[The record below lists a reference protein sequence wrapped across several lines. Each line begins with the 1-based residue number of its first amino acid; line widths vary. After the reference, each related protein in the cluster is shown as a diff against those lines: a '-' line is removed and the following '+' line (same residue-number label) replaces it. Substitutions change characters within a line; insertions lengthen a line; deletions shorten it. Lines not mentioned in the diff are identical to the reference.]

1 MSARSP
7 KPKKPLPAADTP
19 RVHALPNGVRVVC
32 DPMPGLQ
39 TVALSVVAGRG
50 ARFEDAERSGWSHL
64 LEHMVFKGAGGRSA
78 KNIVEVIEA
87 EGGHINAATGYERTS
102 YQVRALS
109 HGLELGSRVI
119 SDLVLRPHMEEGDLQ
134 REKQVVGQEIAEAAD
149 TPDDLV
155 FELAQEAAFA
165 DQPLGRPILGT
176 VESIGRSTPETL
188 SAWRQALYGPE
199 TLVVSAA
206 GAVDEDELLRLA
218 ERDFGQAFG
227 PSLPPPEPASFV
239 GGVRTVAKPLEQAN
253 VVLLLPAV
261 GVLDPDYFAL
271 RLLAEI
277 LGGGMASRL
286 FQEARE
292 KRGLAYAIDAYSETY
307 ADTGVLGVF
316 AGCAAKDAEELARVT
331 AGEIVELLKPVPEA
345 ELARAKAQLKGS
357 MFMGRE
363 GALARAEQAAGQVL
377 LFGRTLHPDIVAREV
392 DAVTAGDIARLVQW
406 ILQARKS
413 AVAVL
418 GPKAALRAAPVFE
431 ASLFGMGAI
440 GFAPTY

>member
-1 MSARSP
+1 VAG
-7 KPKKPLPAADTP
+7 PATP
-19 RVHALPNGVRVVC
+19 RVHQLANGVRVVC
-32 DPMPGLQ
+32 DPLPGWQ

-50 ARFEDAERSGWSHL
+50 ARFEDEARSGWSHL

-78 KNIVEVIEA
+78 RDIVEVIEA

-102 YQVRALS
+102 FQVRALKD
-109 HGLELGSRVI
+109 GLDLGSAVVA
-119 SDLVLRPHMEEGDLQ
+119 DLVQRPAMDAGDLA

-155 FELAQEAAFA
+155 FELAQEAAFGG
-165 DQPLGRPILGT
+165 QPLGRPILGT
-176 VESIGRSTPETL
+176 PSSIGRSTPETL
-188 SAWRQALYGPE
+188 SAWRQALYAAPS
-199 TLVVSAA
+199 LVVSVA

-218 ERDFGQAFG
+218 ERDFGAADGQA
-227 PSLPPPEPASFV
+227 LPAPEPAIFR
-239 GGVRTVAKPLEQAN
+239 GGVRTVAKRLEQAN
-253 VVLLLPAV
+253 IVLLLPAV
-261 GVLDPDYFAL
+261 GVHDPDYFTL

-316 AGCAAKDAEELARVT
+316 AGCAAEDAVELAEVT
-331 AGEIVELLKPVPEA
+331 VGEIANLAEPVPAA

-363 GALARAEQAAGQVL
+363 SALARAEQAAGQVL
-377 LFGRTLHPDIVAREV
+377 LFGETLDPDRVAAEV
-392 DAVTAGDIARLVQW
+392 DAVTPQQLAALTAR
-406 ILQARKS
+406 ILDQKTA

-418 GPKAALRAAPVFE
+418 GPKAALKAAETFQRAVA
-431 ASLFGMGAI
+431 G
-440 GFAPTY
+440 